1 VHKLSCDKGKLLFK
15 GQRLF
20 DSRVNILLHRSF
32 ITSFRFFYQDLQPN
46 VHYIPASL
54 DNIAEVSSYVVDKS
68 NDLEMNKVVQTAN
81 SWCEQKLNKGRI
93 INDTMDQIEL
103 YFDALNDYMTR
114 EYLDAEWES
123 FIGTEPFGDYV
134 EC

>member
-1 VHKLSCDKGKLLFK
+1 
-15 GQRLF
+15 
-20 DSRVNILLHRSF
+20 
-32 ITSFRFFYQDLQPN
+32 LQPN

-54 DNIAEVSSYVVDKS
+54 DNITEVSSYVVDKS
-68 NDLEMNKVVQTAN
+68 NDLEMNKVVQKAN
-81 SWCEQKLNKGRI
+81 SWCEQKLNKDRI

-103 YFDALNDYMTR
+103 YFDALNDYMAQ
-114 EYLDAEWES
+114 EYLDVELES

>member
-1 VHKLSCDKGKLLFK
+1 
-15 GQRLF
+15 
-20 DSRVNILLHRSF
+20 
-32 ITSFRFFYQDLQPN
+32 
-46 VHYIPASL
+46 L
-54 DNIAEVSSYVVDKS
+54 DNITEVSSYVVDKS
-68 NDLEMNKVVQTAN
+68 NDLEMNKVVQKAN
-81 SWCEQKLNKGRI
+81 SWCEQKLNKDRI